1 MNRVDLHGLAREAL
15 RVLAVLAVL
24 SASIAARAEEPGQRQ
39 APARLEETGLYADFA
54 ARRVA
59 DDVLTWTPQYPLWSD
74 GATKRRWI
82 RLPPGK
88 AIDATEPDAWIFPVG
103 TKLWKEFGFG
113 RRVETRYME
122 RRGDGSWIFAT
133 YRWTEDGRDAVLAPN
148 RGVLAAAELRPA
160 RAGAPAVSHDLPS
173 MGDCI
178 SCHTAGPTPVLGFSA
193 LQLSP
198 DRDPNAP
205 HREPPPPG
213 AVDLPELV
221 GRGLVVDLPPAL
233 LRSPPRV
240 EAPTPTARAALGYL
254 HGNCA
259 SCHDVRGELASLGLD
274 LTQRVVRTPG
284 SGPLATAVNVPS
296 RYRPA
301 GARETV
307 PRIAP
312 GEPDRSALVA
322 RLSSRNP
329 SAQMPP
335 MGTHLVDDEAVKL
348 VRSFVAELEAPG
360 RRVAQH
366 P

>member
-1 MNRVDLHGLAREAL
+1 MTIRRLAAGCAAAL
-15 RVLAVLAVL
+15 AAAAL
-24 SASIAARAEEPGQRQ
+24 SAARAEEPGQRQ

-59 DDVLTWTPQYPLWSD
+59 ADVLTWTPQYPLWSD
-74 GATKRRWI
+74 GATKRRFV

-88 AIDATEPDAWIFPVG
+88 AIDATEPDAWVFPVG
-103 TKLWKEFGFG
+103 TKLWKEFSFG
-113 RRVETRYME
+113 RAVETRYME
-122 RRGDGSWIFAT
+122 RRQDGSWIFAT
-133 YRWTEDGRDAVLAPN
+133 YRWTEDGKDAVLAPN

-205 HREPPPPG
+205 HREAGSPRD
-213 AVDLPELV
+213 VDLPELA
-221 GRGLVVDLPPAL
+221 GRGLLVDLPPAL
-233 LRSPPRV
+233 LRRPPRV

-259 SCHDVRGELASLGLD
+259 SCHDARGDLASLGLD
-274 LTQRVVRTPG
+274 LTQRVEPTPG
-284 SGPLATAVNVPS
+284 AGPLATAVNVPS

-301 GARETV
+301 GARGAV

-312 GEPDRSALVA
+312 GDPERSALVA
-322 RLSSRNP
+322 RISSRNP

-348 VRSFVAELEAPG
+348 VRAFVEELDAPG
-360 RRVAQH
+360 RRVAQR